1 MSVLTKKR
9 EEYHFLTV
17 DGRRLADLA
26 FCQHLGSGTVLPLLV
41 FCRPQLAQLFRLQ

>member
-17 DGRRLADLA
+17 DGRRLLI
-26 FCQHLGSGTVLPLLV
+26 LLS
-41 FCRPQLAQLFRLQ
+41 ANI